1 MFEPF
6 TDRSS
11 KQQQP
16 LTSEATS
23 ASPLASMSAFL
34 QSIIPAPLLW
44 RSCCTSLAE
53 MAPGAAAAA
62 PTLLACLACG
72 ASGAGA
78 AASCLG
84 ASGAAV
90 HNEGQLQGEAGKMIA
105 ESDVLTNDWHQGDST
120 APPA

>member
-1 MFEPF
+1 M
-6 TDRSS
+6 R
-11 KQQQP
+11 QP

-62 PTLLACLACG
+62 PALLACLACS

-84 ASGAAV
+84 ASGAAM
-90 HNEGQLQGEAGKMIA
+90 HNEGQLEGQGRQAIA
-105 ESDVLTNDWHQGDST
+105 ESNVLTNDCHQGIST
-120 APPA
+120 PA

>member
-1 MFEPF
+1 M
-6 TDRSS
+6 
-11 KQQQP
+11 QQA
-16 LTSEATS
+16 LTSEAAS

-62 PTLLACLACG
+62 LAPLACVAWG
-72 ASGAGA
+72 ASGTGA

-90 HNEGQLQGEAGKMIA
+90 HNEGQLHGKGRRDDCRIQCP
-105 ESDVLTNDWHQGDST
+105 DR
-120 APPA
+120 